1 MSRDS
6 INQSYLKELQQ
17 KLSNDKSSRG
27 TFSGRVKCVIDGDT
41 FVLEGRE
48 QSVRLKGI
56 NSAEKGDEP
65 AYSSAKRS
73 LVEILEGQTV
83 YIKSTEYQ
91 SASSRGSERIVAIV
105 YSSDRNLVNAE
116 VVRRGWAVP
125 VPSFFDEVPYED
137 ALLIDSALKYARS
150 NKMGLWSTNPTNKL
164 LEPFLAIS
172 PTSLDPIDKLEEYKR
187 IPGATRIG
195 TMWLYVPPAQITVTE
210 HNSNVEWPTI
220 RTSGSPRI
228 RSTQQEQRIEMAAI
242 FPNLWSINYQLRPII
257 AQFIRS
263 PFLPIENDH
272 LRSILMPDYL
282 TSSENIGEQLGQRAQ
297 EISKVGTLFSKQQS
311 EDGKK
316 LGAEA
321 PPYLST
327 SWGGYKTQPRSSST
341 KIDDRQL
348 FAILRN
354 LVIATIPG
362 TPEALQATFTMTV
375 FNYIPHMEKVEY
387 IRSMPDLENQLKYLS
402 ALTNMRFM
410 DTIDEKTKNAIN
422 NCGSTPDVSNSE
434 PFKRYYKT
442 LLSETQIG
450 QGVGPISWA
459 KGLLPK
465 LVPLHQGTM
474 NKVKFVLPVNTTS
487 AEDRAKNTEEIG
499 TLTHSIEE
507 QLVASIR
514 AHTGGEHGP
523 WKDTFGQFLTSAS
536 VAVKMMGDFIA
547 NEITRSMKNLDV
559 SLSDRESFR
568 INFGNYMDA
577 HMTEFPTSIQSTQLV
592 GTSTAYDVLKAAVEG
607 TILNSDTVLLTMKRI
622 IALEQRNTIGQKET
636 LLDVQIENNTQSIIT
651 GMSATFSPK
660 VVTIPI
666 LDHLTPSA
674 QFLGKSDWA
683 VSMNMVT
690 CDFELV
696 RRLSTM
702 SQLARTSQLAW
713 EATDLRWLMVKL
725 RSTMVPIL
733 GTANGLF
740 SFLGIG
746 RVLFEDCV
754 YESVREKPGWF
765 NISLRMIQ
773 SDIDVTEYE
782 KLVPVNQLRGDV
794 VRSITSNIASGTI
807 LPSKNKTI
815 QRMLDSVKSSFKASM
830 NAATSFTALPITS
843 EDVEELAGRAEVIGE
858 AIRCM
863 YSPDAWRTNITKLI
877 EPSLTI
883 KEEVFE
889 TMEGGAYIS
898 TFVEK
903 RDATPVAFDER
914 LVISRNI
921 FVQGVH
927 SAIISAIAIDPA
939 GILEIY
945 DPSLAKASEK
955 DRIHAIKLL
964 TFSSDRRNSNPLH
977 GCYPD
982 MELPTYSSDPLLI
995 SPDFFYKKE
1004 ERVAP
1009 EAVNFVRDR
1018 LNSLFDRA
1026 LETMER
1032 VDAKKES
1039 EQGTSKKEKKEEKA
1053 GSLPGDLINDIR
1065 LYTTYME
1072 LRDIAEISGIK
1083 DVDAIRNTSADE
1095 IYKAMK
1101 RAKEKA
1107 SPQSYFRAPVDEKLR
1122 DSISR
1127 LEMHEYAN
1135 VSAKE
1140 QVSMYRLYLAMK
1152 IAAIQDII
1160 VNGQESKEDIVT
1172 NLSRQRD
1179 MLLEEYNAIPKMI
1192 ANGGVEAIR
1201 NAWGIVTPSTIA
1213 RSRMFL
1219 EKAAEARIY
1228 RARSEEV
1235 SGSLARVFP
1244 TVKLYFVEE
1253 DPHEW
1258 QLFDDY
1264 YDYSSIRS
1272 VQVVEDKET
1281 ASKVATIQISNISQ
1295 RLSTEKPGVSEVPG
1309 LDQTPEEQY
1318 LSSFVLREGVTIMI
1332 KMGYSNDPLLLET
1345 KFMGKVISSSPG
1357 DVIQIVAQSFGAELT
1372 SPIFNGGEGIHGY
1385 KKKTRNYGDIV
1396 TLAMCSIDG
1405 LDHFGNRN
1413 FLEMFRIKDP
1423 TFSNP
1428 SFEGL
1433 AYSNPKY
1440 RRWDFYMNIPNPVK
1454 KLLKFGVYD
1463 PRFENIYLPFSGDV
1477 WAPFIPPLL
1486 RAGRIV
1492 TAGGLPGLAISAG
1505 TELLRE
1511 KLSPGNRFNWYN
1523 EQNTT
1528 LWGLL
1533 QEIALYNDDYI
1544 VTTLPYDEDI
1554 PGWQRETIYVG
1565 PRNGYYKYT
1574 ERFDDEESA
1583 SRIFEKNKSPGDSPT
1598 SKEKDAAASDIN
1610 IKNPDHLIDE
1620 KGKALPGYAP
1630 VVHYH
1635 WVDSRHD
1642 IIENQ
1647 ITATAESLHNKVT
1660 IRYPNDPGK
1669 GDDKEQTVN
1678 ADDDIKPGSIRHLI
1692 VHQSNIDPTLFDD
1705 VIGLNIR
1712 NPFSAVPTPGVLPTI
1727 YTVASNILANEM
1739 RKMYGGYLKIWG
1751 RPSIKPFDVVYI
1763 NDMSNQMFGPIEVAQ
1778 VIHDFNAESGFTTT
1792 IVPNTVITIRN
1803 MERMY
1808 HDIALNGLIIPYFNV
1823 KFYQLAA
1830 YTVDPLALL
1839 MGIALTN
1846 PKGLTTKAAKGS
1858 GQIGLNAAGA
1868 LGRKLPFLGKY
1879 LEEVRTLGKTLV
1891 GGGKVAIEN
1900 VIGKLPSASKI
1911 KTIKAIARGA
1921 ALSGTGVGELIVGS
1935 IPMAAALIATGMVWN
1950 KMVGRVMG
1958 RDIINITGLWY
1969 NGNPMVAGMEGAYKD
1984 SYGTHVMDYITSHFA
1999 FSTAYETFK
2008 GSIAGQ

>member
-1 MSRDS
+1 VSRDS
-6 INQSYLKELQQ
+6 ISQSYLKELQQ
-17 KLSNDKSSRG
+17 KLDNDKSSRG
-27 TFSGRVKCVIDGDT
+27 TFSGRVKRVIDGDT

-48 QSVRLKGI
+48 QSVRLKGV
-56 NSAEKGDEP
+56 NSPEMSEKP
-65 AYSSAKRS
+65 AGENAKKC
-73 LVEILEGQTV
+73 LIDILEGQTV

-150 NKMGLWSTNPTNKL
+150 NKMGIWSVNPTNKL

-172 PTSLDPIDKLEEYKR
+172 PTNLDPIDKLEEYKR

-210 HNSNVEWPTI
+210 HNSNIEWPTI
-220 RTSGSPRI
+220 RTAGSPRI
-228 RSTQQEQRIEMAAI
+228 RSTQQEQRIEMATI

-282 TSSENIGEQLGQRAQ
+282 TSSESIGEQLGQRAQ

-311 EDGKK
+311 KEGKK
-316 LGAEA
+316 IGENAA
-321 PPYLST
+321 PYLST
-327 SWGGYKTQPRSSST
+327 SWGGYKNQPKSSST

-387 IRSMPDLENQLKYLS
+387 IRTMPDLENQLKYLS
-402 ALTNMRFM
+402 ALTNMRFL
-410 DTIDEKTKNAIN
+410 DTIDESTKNAVN
-422 NCGSTPDVSNSE
+422 NCGSTADVSNSE

-450 QGVGPISWA
+450 QGAGPISWA

-474 NKVKFVLPVNTTS
+474 NKVKFVLPINTTS

-499 TLTHSIEE
+499 TLTHSVEE

-514 AHTGGEHGP
+514 AKTGGEGIY
-523 WKDTFGQFLTSAS
+523 KNTAGQLLKSAS
-536 VAVKMMGDFIA
+536 IVVKLMGDFVV
-547 NEITRSMKNLDV
+547 NETKRSMKNLDIV
-559 SLSDRESFR
+559 LSDRDSFR
-568 INFGNYMDA
+568 VNFGNYMDSHA
-577 HMTEFPTSIQSTQLV
+577 TEVLTSIKSTQLT
-592 GTSTAYDVLKAAVEG
+592 GASTAYDVLKAAVDG
-607 TILNSDTVLLTMKRI
+607 TILNSNNILLTMKRI
-622 IALEQRNTIGQKET
+622 IEIEQRNTIGQKET
-636 LLDVQIENNTQSIIT
+636 LLDIHIENNTQSVIT
-651 GMSATFSPK
+651 GLSATFSPK

-725 RSTMVPIL
+725 RSTMVPVL

-773 SDIDVTEYE
+773 SDIDITEYE

-815 QRMLDSVKSSFKASM
+815 QRMLDSIKFSFKASM
-830 NAATSFTALPITS
+830 NATVSFTVLPITS
-843 EDVEELAGRAEVIGE
+843 DDIDELAVRPEVIGE

-898 TFVEK
+898 TFIEK

-914 LVISRNI
+914 MVISRNI

-945 DPSLAKASEK
+945 DPSLARASEK
-955 DRIHAIKLL
+955 DRIHAIKML

-977 GCYPD
+977 GCYSD
-982 MELPTYSSDPLLI
+982 MELPIYSSDPLLI

-1004 ERVAP
+1004 ERIAP

-1018 LNSLFDRA
+1018 LNGLFDRA
-1026 LETMER
+1026 VETMDH
-1032 VDAKKES
+1032 VKAGKES
-1039 EQGTSKKEKKEEKA
+1039 GDKQ
-1053 GSLPGDLINDIR
+1053 GSLPGDLIADIR
-1065 LYTTYME
+1065 LYASYKE
-1072 LRDIAEISGIK
+1072 LKDFPEIS
-1083 DVDAIRNTSADE
+1083 DVKAIDKVRTTSSKE
-1095 IYKAMK
+1095 IYDMMQRIKTKAD
-1101 RAKEKA
+1101 
-1107 SPQSYFRAPVDEKLR
+1107 PQSYFMAPSDEKLKR
-1122 DSISR
+1122 VIDE
-1127 LEMHEYAN
+1127 LETYEYAN

-1140 QVSMYRLYLAMK
+1140 QVSMYRLFLAMK
-1152 IAAIQDII
+1152 IAAIQDMI
-1160 VNGQESKEDIVT
+1160 VAGQEIKEDSMT
-1172 NLSRQRD
+1172 GLSRQRD
-1179 MLLEEYNAIPKMI
+1179 MLLEEYNTIPKMI
-1192 ANGGVEAIR
+1192 ANGGVESIQ

-1213 RSRMFL
+1213 RSRAFL
-1219 EKAAEARIY
+1219 EKAAVSRVY

-1272 VQVVEDKET
+1272 VQVVEDKDT

-1295 RLSTEKPGVSEVPG
+1295 RLSTEKPGISEVPG

-1318 LSSFVLREGVTIMI
+1318 ISSFVLREGVTIMI

-1357 DVIQIVAQSFGAELT
+1357 DVIQVVAQSFGAELT
-1372 SPIFNGGEGIHGY
+1372 SPIFEGGEGSHGY
-1385 KKKTRNYGDIV
+1385 WGTARSYGDII
-1396 TLAMCSIDG
+1396 TLAVSSMDG

-1423 TFSNP
+1423 TFSSP
-1428 SFEGL
+1428 TFEGL

-1440 RRWDFYMNIPNPVK
+1440 RKWDYYTSVLNPIK
-1454 KLLKFGVYD
+1454 KMIKFGVYD
-1463 PRFENIYLPFSGDV
+1463 PRFENIYLPFSGNTITPV
-1477 WAPFIPPLL
+1477 IP
-1486 RAGRIV
+1486 A
-1492 TAGGLPGLAISAG
+1492 GLAATGLLGSLGGGGGASGLMSVAG
-1505 TELLRE
+1505 TIVSM
-1511 KLSPGNRFNWYN
+1511 SPTLKKALTEHATFDWYHAP
-1523 EQNTT
+1523 NTT
-1528 LWGLL
+1528 LWSLL
-1533 QEIALYNDDYI
+1533 QEMALYNEDYI

-1554 PGWQRETIYVG
+1554 PGWQRETVYVG

-1574 ERFDDEESA
+1574 ERFDDEDTA
-1583 SRIFEKNKSPGDSPT
+1583 SSIFKKNKDLTGAPT
-1598 SKEKDAAASDIN
+1598 AAQKEAASYTID
-1610 IKNPDHLIDE
+1610 IKNPDHLIDD
-1620 KGKALPGYAP
+1620 KGNPLPGYAP

-1647 ITATAESLHNKVT
+1647 ITATAESLHNRVT
-1660 IRYPNDPGK
+1660 IRYPNEPGT
-1669 GDDKEQTVN
+1669 GDDKEFTVD
-1678 ADDDIKPGSIRHLI
+1678 ADDNIKPGSIRHLI
-1692 VHQSNIDPTLFDD
+1692 VRQPNIDPAPFEDF
-1705 VIGLNIR
+1705 VKLNIR
-1712 NPFSAVPTPGVLPTI
+1712 NPFSAVPTPGSLPAR
-1727 YTVASNILANEM
+1727 YTVSSNILANEM
-1739 RKMYGGYLKIWG
+1739 RKMYGGYIKIWG
-1751 RPSIKPFDVVYI
+1751 RPSIKPFDIVYI

-1792 IVPNTVITIRN
+1792 IVPNSVVTVRN
-1803 MERMY
+1803 QEKTY
-1808 HDIALNGLIIPYFNV
+1808 HDIALNGIIIPYFNV

-1830 YTVDPLALL
+1830 YVVDPLALL
-1839 MGIALTN
+1839 TGVALTN
-1846 PKGLTTKAAKGS
+1846 PRGLTTKAGKGA
-1858 GQIGLNAAGA
+1858 GRMGLAAAGA
-1868 LGRKLPFLGKY
+1868 LARKLPFVGSA
-1879 LEEVRTLGKTLV
+1879 LEEARVLGKTLV
-1891 GGGKVAIEN
+1891 GGGLTAIEN
-1900 VIGKLPSASKI
+1900 VTGKLPSSTKI
-1911 KTIKAIARGA
+1911 KALKAVTKGRAMAGTYMGE
-1921 ALSGTGVGELIVGS
+1921 ALFA
-1935 IPMAAALIATGMVWN
+1935 IPQVAALIATGVTWS
-1950 KMVGRVMG
+1950 KSVQKVMG

-1984 SYGTHVMDYITSHFA
+1984 GYRTHFMDYVSSLFT
-1999 FSTAYETFK
+1999 FSTAYETWK
-2008 GSIAGQ
+2008 GSVAGE